1 MVGSVEKRPPP
12 SSERSPQHHDAL
24 GPTSAR
30 WLGTAAIG
38 VLFVS
43 AAALSLAPLLSH
55 EGWPVNHENL
65 AWRFRTL
72 VYADHF
78 AQGDFLPVWS
88 SEDFFGLG
96 TPLPFFYHKLF
107 YILSGLLYLACG
119 SVKAS
124 VTASLAVFLVLGS
137 AGLHRTLL
145 RLRVAR
151 TAAALLAAALPLQ
164 SYTIFDWL
172 VRGAMADLSASMIAP
187 WVLYS
192 LVVALQERRIPWHL
206 PTSLVL
212 LALAHSVLG
221 FAIGLFALAAGLAIW
236 TRLPRREKLRELRRL
251 FLAVLVC
258 ALLFAPWALAFA
270 RLWGTYD
277 ISAAVPASYEPARN
291 FRLLSET
298 YALSWEWTPD
308 TFSVW
313 GARISPE
320 TLVALVATVLAL
332 AVAALRRGRALFREE
347 PALGFLLSGLFVC
360 FLLQLPVA
368 APFYALV
375 PGLRFIQF
383 PFRWLSLEQ
392 VLALGVI
399 GWGLARLSASRGPR
413 IAGLAAAVLLAVAAL
428 GSRAYDPGPVH
439 WYPAD
444 FVESIPPAGR
454 DPGFPGV
461 GEYLPILRY
470 PGETEEE
477 RRRVLRKS
485 RHARAPFWTSREEA
499 VFASETARERCQLE
513 ATPRLRRE
521 PLALHY
527 RVNCPLEATLVV
539 RHHYSGLERAW
550 VKRAAG
556 WRRSHTHRT
565 PEDPRL
571 RIDLPAGE
579 SQVRVD
585 LPRLWHAL
593 AP

>member
-1 MVGSVEKRPPP
+1 V
-12 SSERSPQHHDAL
+12 
-24 GPTSAR
+24 
-30 WLGTAAIG
+30 AATG
-38 VLFVS
+38 ALFVS
-43 AAALSLAPLLSH
+43 AAALSLAPVLSH

-78 AQGDFLPVWS
+78 AQGDLLPVWS

-124 VTASLAVFLVLGS
+124 VTASLGVFLVLGS
-137 AGLHRTLL
+137 AGLHQTLL
-145 RLRVAR
+145 RLRVAPA
-151 TAAALLAAALPLQ
+151 AAALLAAALPLQ

-172 VRGAMADLSASMIAP
+172 VRGAMADLSASMIVP

-192 LVVALQERRIPWHL
+192 VVVALQERRLPWHL
-206 PTSLVL
+206 PASLVL

-221 FAIGLFALAAGLAIW
+221 FAIGLFALAAGLAVW
-236 TRLPRREKLRELRRL
+236 ARLPRGEKLRELRRL
-251 FLAVLVC
+251 VLAAAVC

-270 RLWGTYD
+270 RLRGTYD
-277 ISAAVPASYEPARN
+277 ISAAVPASFEPARN

-298 YALSWEWTPD
+298 YALRWEWTPD
-308 TFSVW
+308 TFLVW

-320 TLVALVATVLAL
+320 TLVAGIATLVAVAI
-332 AVAALRRGRALFREE
+332 AALRRGRAPFREE
-347 PALGFLLSGLFVC
+347 PALGFLLGGLFLC
-360 FLLQLPVA
+360 FLLQLRLA
-368 APFYALV
+368 APLYALV
-375 PGLRFIQF
+375 PGLHFIQF

-392 VLALGVI
+392 VLALLVI
-399 GWGLARLSASRGPR
+399 GWGVARWGAARGPR
-413 IAGLAAAVLLAVAAL
+413 IAGLAAGGLLAVAAL

-439 WYPAD
+439 WHPAD

-461 GEYLPILRY
+461 GEYLPILRH
-470 PGETEEE
+470 PGETEAES
-477 RRRVLRKS
+477 RRVFRKS
-485 RHARAPFWTSREEA
+485 RHARAPFWSSREEA
-499 VFASETARERCQLE
+499 IFVSETARERCRFA

-521 PLALHY
+521 PLSLHY
-527 RVNCPLEATLVV
+527 RVDCPLEATLVV
-539 RHHYSGLERAW
+539 RHHYSGLERVW
-550 VKRAAG
+550 VRHAAG
-556 WRRSHTHRT
+556 WRRSRAHRT

-579 SQVRVD
+579 SQVRIE